1 MPRRNQKTAKG
12 KEPRALESDRFW
24 SAECLLDEQIIKGKL
39 KYLVK
44 WEGRD
49 RNGKDWDPTWEPPCN
64 ISDDLIMEW
73 NSKKYSMEMKSQ
85 NVIEISSIEDNIDS
99 SDGNHTPLIS
109 ECESILN
116 NKSAEFQTNQA
127 FLKFIHEISSRM
139 EDGKNCELYSSNNV
153 KGYKRTN
160 TIKEQQREHYRKIFD
175 KCEDFIEY
183 LNSSNDTLN
192 KEVCAIKTKLEEEIK
207 KGDPNVGPSVIKLES
222 LQEEYNNIN
231 DLKKVRDGYIKEISS
246 AHSSDENSEPEFSSE
261 EHAELISLRLIC
273 KNLEENIKLEGLCE
287 LIQQKPIP
295 SEEIQ
300 KIRQVLGI
308 NNTTNQTNIQ
318 SVQTAPIIQ
327 PHPTNAATTIP
338 AANNNNI
345 VPTTTYPP
353 PPPLSIPVA
362 SASNTA
368 NFIRNNIALLNNV
381 APQHLSTPS
390 PPHTVVMS
398 MSQLHQILQQ
408 PNTLLTNP
416 VTSAAI
422 PVTTST
428 GVISIL
434 YDAFPSQCKQCG
446 IRFAK
451 DSKDG
456 GGKIGKHLDW
466 HFRQNLTILSKMPRG
481 HKVETDSDFQNGN
494 TPTFFEYDTSN
505 FKLNKRTNGIGDGS
519 GTSRSKKAK
528 IDHNNKN
535 DIDNLISESTVIV
548 PLDIQK
554 TNKPCPICKEK
565 FQMFWN
571 DNEEEWMYR
580 NAMEIN
586 GDICHVTCHSD
597 AIKLNVL
604 LVRDG

>member
-1 MPRRNQKTAKG
+1 MTNVDVD
-12 KEPRALESDRFW
+12 LESVYQDYLASLQDLTFN
-24 SAECLLDEQIIKGKL
+24 SKPIITNLTIIAQENIPAAKAIAKSIEKQIHSCPPEHKLPVLYLLDSISKNVGGPFVHLFSRNLYNIFMETYNSVDQATKLKLEKVLVTWKAGLNGCGPIFSNDVIALIEGTLTKHNQRYNNNHQLRSPIDNAATNNLINGNNVDGANVDDNKHANGIPALPTNPIIGYYNTQQQQSPIPLHNQVFIPPPEQQQLLQECQALILLCQQTSLKNSSDTNYQNQII
-39 KYLVK
+39 
-44 WEGRD
+44 
-49 RNGKDWDPTWEPPCN
+49 
-64 ISDDLIMEW
+64 
-73 NSKKYSMEMKSQ
+73 
-85 NVIEISSIEDNIDS
+85 
-99 SDGNHTPLIS
+99 
-109 ECESILN
+109 
-116 NKSAEFQTNQA
+116 
-127 FLKFIHEISSRM
+127 FLQK
-139 EDGKNCELYSSNNV
+139 
-153 KGYKRTN
+153 
-160 TIKEQQREHYRKIFD
+160 
-175 KCEDFIEY
+175 
-183 LNSSNDTLN
+183 
-192 KEVCAIKTKLEEEIK
+192 
-207 KGDPNVGPSVIKLES
+207 
-222 LQEEYNNIN
+222 
-231 DLKKVRDGYIKEISS
+231 
-246 AHSSDENSEPEFSSE
+246 
-261 EHAELISLRLIC
+261 
-273 KNLEENIKLEGLCE
+273 LCE

-466 HFRQNLTILSKMPRG
+466 HFRQNRKIKEKAKRAQSRNWFVTEEDFINSR
-481 HKVETDSDFQNGN
+481 DSDFQNGN

-597 AIKLNVL
+597 AIK
-604 LVRDG
+604 

>member
-1 MPRRNQKTAKG
+1 
-12 KEPRALESDRFW
+12 
-24 SAECLLDEQIIKGKL
+24 
-39 KYLVK
+39 
-44 WEGRD
+44 
-49 RNGKDWDPTWEPPCN
+49 
-64 ISDDLIMEW
+64 
-73 NSKKYSMEMKSQ
+73 
-85 NVIEISSIEDNIDS
+85 
-99 SDGNHTPLIS
+99 
-109 ECESILN
+109 
-116 NKSAEFQTNQA
+116 
-127 FLKFIHEISSRM
+127 
-139 EDGKNCELYSSNNV
+139 
-153 KGYKRTN
+153 
-160 TIKEQQREHYRKIFD
+160 
-175 KCEDFIEY
+175 
-183 LNSSNDTLN
+183 
-192 KEVCAIKTKLEEEIK
+192 
-207 KGDPNVGPSVIKLES
+207 
-222 LQEEYNNIN
+222 
-231 DLKKVRDGYIKEISS
+231 
-246 AHSSDENSEPEFSSE
+246 
-261 EHAELISLRLIC
+261 
-273 KNLEENIKLEGLCE
+273 LCE

-428 GVISIL
+428 GYYMQMNWKEFNLQITIFSGVISIL